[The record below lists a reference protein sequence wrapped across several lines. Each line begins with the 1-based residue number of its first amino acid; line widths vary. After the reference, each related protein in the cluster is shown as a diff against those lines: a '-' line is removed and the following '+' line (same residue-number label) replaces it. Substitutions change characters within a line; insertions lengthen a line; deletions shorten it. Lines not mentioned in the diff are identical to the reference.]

1 MINNQLA
8 PAKPKIEEVPRIP
21 RKMTLL
27 EVPSGEIR
35 IEDGADGAYLL
46 FDCECLDALPYCRA
60 QCCGLIG
67 TIVTPDE
74 YHSEKYQAD
83 WDERTNGM
91 VLKRDAD
98 GMCYALDRD
107 TKRCSIYED
116 RPQTCR
122 NFHCTRD
129 ANARGWKLN
138 NSVSR
143 QSSW

>member
-1 MINNQLA
+1 MTSNLIKSV
-8 PAKPKIEEVPRIP
+8 AKTEEVPRIP
-21 RKMTLL
+21 RKVTLV

-67 TIVTPDE
+67 TTVTPEE
-74 YHSEKYQAD
+74 YHSEQYEAS
-83 WDERTNGM
+83 WDERSNSM

-107 TKRCSIYED
+107 TKRCSIYEN
-116 RPQTCR
+116 RPQTCKQ
-122 NFHCTRD
+122 FHCTRD

>member
-1 MINNQLA
+1 MTNNLLK
-8 PAKPKIEEVPRIP
+8 PAEKTEEIPRIP
-21 RKMTLL
+21 RKQTLVTL
-27 EVPSGEIR
+27 PSGEIR

-46 FDCECLDALPYCRA
+46 FDAECLDCLPYCRA

-67 TIVTPDE
+67 TVISPDE
-74 YHSEKYQAD
+74 YHSEMYEAY
-83 WDERTNGM
+83 WDERTQAM

-107 TKRCSIYED
+107 TKRCSIYEN
-116 RPQTCR
+116 RPHTCKQ
-122 NFHCTRD
+122 FHCTRD
-129 ANARGWKLN
+129 ASARGWKLN